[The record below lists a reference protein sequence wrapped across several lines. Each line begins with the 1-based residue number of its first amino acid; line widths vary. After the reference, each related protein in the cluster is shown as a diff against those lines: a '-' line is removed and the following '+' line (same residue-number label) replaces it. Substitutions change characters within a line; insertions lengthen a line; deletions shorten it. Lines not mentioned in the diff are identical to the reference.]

1 MKLYQAGYYRL
12 GRRGSGSGW
21 NIVAPSV
28 GMSEFAKAG
37 FKGIAARLA
46 DLKQTVQAPPE
57 AMGIFQHDRFVYLMH
72 VNYAASG
79 EDSRGGFWLP
89 PEGTAPARGR
99 VAPKFPRGLDTAAPF
114 SV

>member
-28 GMSEFAKAG
+28 GMSEIAKAG

-46 DLKQTVQAPPE
+46 DLKQMVQAPPE
-57 AMGIFQHDRFVYLMH
+57 AMGIFQHDRFVYLQW
-72 VNYAASG
+72 NI
-79 EDSRGGFWLP
+79 SRSFLLIRSESLCNIGI
-89 PEGTAPARGR
+89 
-99 VAPKFPRGLDTAAPF
+99 
-114 SV
+114 